1 MERLTP
7 APYDL
12 PVSVCAS
19 CGVDNRAGRKFCGRC
34 GVALAIA
41 CPACGTANE
50 QDELFC
56 GECGNALSATAP
68 AAPSPEPVPTSAEK
82 KQITVLFADVAG
94 SMDLQ
99 ERLDAEVWAEIMGR
113 FVSILAEGVRKFGGT
128 VDKFTGDGIMALF
141 GAPVA
146 QEDHARRACH
156 AAWGLTKA
164 IGDYS
169 KELQREEGVEL
180 QVRLGLNSGEVVV
193 GRVGDDMTLDPTA
206 LGHTVGLAQ
215 RMEAM
220 AEPGTAYLTEYTA
233 RLVDGWFRLQ
243 GLDARPVKGV
253 SAPLQVFALGSPV
266 SSSVRRTVGA
276 SRLVG
281 RVRELAVLEDA
292 LDMACEGQFQV
303 VGVVGEAGVGKSRLC
318 DEFARSVE
326 ERGITVRRA
335 VGVSHGKEVPLLPML
350 AFQREYFGIGDGDDP
365 PAARRK
371 VTDRLLDLDPGLEDT
386 LPLMFDFLEV
396 PDPERPVPAMAP
408 EVRMRRL
415 FDAVRRITARR
426 SERETLVLVFED
438 LHWFDPQSEAFL
450 ERLIESYPGSRTLV
464 VTNFRPEFSA
474 RWMRHSYCRQLP
486 LAPLAE
492 QAISELLG
500 GLLGVDLSM
509 APLVSFVLER
519 TGGNPFFVEEV
530 VRGLIEDGTL
540 AGARGDYR
548 LTRALHEIRV
558 PPSVQAV
565 LAARIDRLPIEQK
578 AVLETASVIGRT
590 FDGVVLNLVTAMP
603 ADGLDD
609 ALSALCGAELLQE
622 AGDDPSRAYRFWH
635 PLTQE
640 VAYESLVGQR
650 RRRLHAAV
658 AEALTTM
665 ESDRLDEIAAVVA
678 WHWERAARPLEAAG
692 WSLRAGNWAIRND
705 LSEAVR
711 RWQAAI
717 HLLEPVEPTPESIQ
731 LGIQTRIR
739 LLRFG
744 ARRGMTADEAGR
756 LELEGRDL
764 AERLGDPRL
773 AVMMAVACGT
783 ARCMSGDLSGG
794 RALYREAIVRSR
806 ETDDAD
812 LTAACFC
819 AAAGA
824 YPWAGPLAE
833 GLGLTT
839 ELLDFL
845 ADDPGVGSALIGFDL
860 LGLALALRG
869 WIQSRS
875 GNLLEA
881 VRTVER
887 TIAVAGSRSESPEAL
902 GFALVLS
909 PWLNWLTGEAEDTV
923 ARAAEAVR
931 LGEETNNFFLLA
943 CALEGLALAAMAAA
957 RPVEAIA
964 ACDRALT
971 ECRAARGGLQFE
983 GELLAVLAC
992 ARLSAGDPAGAERA
1006 AAEAV
1011 AVARQRGAEV
1021 VECHA
1026 LLTRAQTLRAAGAA
1040 NDVVR
1045 ADLVS
1050 ALDLVRE
1057 TGARSYEPFIREELA
1072 RLDDDEKE
1080 MEEALRLYRQIGATG
1095 HVRRLEAFFN
1105 LS

>member
-1 MERLTP
+1 MSTTCSGCGHENREDLRFCTQCG
-7 APYDL
+7 AP
-12 PVSVCAS
+12 
-19 CGVDNRAGRKFCGRC
+19 
-34 GVALAIA
+34 LAA
-41 CPACGTANE
+41 VCPACGAPA
-50 QDELFC
+50 ELGGRFC
-56 GECGNALSATAP
+56 GHCGTSFNPSATR
-68 AAPSPEPVPTSAEK
+68 APSPEAVAVPGEK

-99 ERLDAEVWAEIMGR
+99 ERLDAEVWAQIMGR
-113 FVSILAEGVRKFGGT
+113 FVSILAEGVRRFGGT

-156 AAWGLTKA
+156 AAWHLTKA
-164 IGDYS
+164 IAAYS
-169 KELQREEGVEL
+169 AELRRDEGVEL

-233 RLVDGWFRLQ
+233 RLVEGWFRLQ
-243 GLDARPVKGV
+243 GLGGRSVKGV
-253 SAPLQVFALGSPV
+253 GAPLQVFALGSPV
-266 SSSVRRTVGA
+266 ASSLRRTVGA

-281 RVRELAVLEDA
+281 RGEELAVLDVA
-292 LDMACEGQFQV
+292 VNMACEGQFQV

-318 DEFARSVE
+318 DEFARSVG

-350 AFQREYFGIGDGDDP
+350 AFQREYFGIGDGDDA
-365 PAARRK
+365 PAARQK
-371 VTDRLLDLDPGLEDT
+371 VTDRLLELDPGLEDT
-386 LPLMFDFLEV
+386 LPLLFDFLEV
-396 PDPERPVPAMAP
+396 PDPDRPVPAMAP

-415 FDAVRRITARR
+415 FDAVRRITVRR

-474 RWMRHSYCRQLP
+474 RWMRHSYYRQLP
-486 LAPLAE
+486 LSPLPE
-492 QAISELLG
+492 HAIGELLG

-540 AGARGDYR
+540 AGSRGNYR
-548 LTRALHEIRV
+548 LTRSLHEIRV

-565 LAARIDRLPIEQK
+565 LAARIDRLSVKQK

-590 FDGVVLNLVTAMP
+590 FDRVVLSRVTAIP
-603 ADGLDD
+603 ADELDD

-622 AGDDPSRAYRFWH
+622 TGDDPSREYRFWH

-640 VAYESLVGQR
+640 VAYESLLGQR

-658 AEALTTM
+658 AEALTNM
-665 ESDRLDEIAAVVA
+665 ETDRLDEIAAVVA
-678 WHWERAARPLEAAG
+678 WHWERAARPFEAAD
-692 WSLRAGNWAIRND
+692 WSLRAGNWAVRSD

-711 RWQAAI
+711 RWQAATG
-717 HLLEPVEPTPESIQ
+717 LLEPVAQTPESLQ
-731 LGIQTRIR
+731 LGIQIRIR

-744 ARRGMTADEAGR
+744 ARRGMTAEEAAR
-756 LELEGRDL
+756 LETEGRDL
-764 AERLGDPRL
+764 AHRLGDPRL

-794 RALYREAIVRSR
+794 RALYREAIERSR

-812 LTAACFC
+812 LKATCFC
-819 AAAGA
+819 AASGA
-824 YPWAGPLAE
+824 YPYAGPLTE
-833 GLGLTT
+833 GVELTT
-839 ELLDFL
+839 EVLNLL
-845 ADDPGVGSALIGFDL
+845 AENPGVGSALIGFDL
-860 LGLALALRG
+860 LGLTLALRG
-869 WIQSRS
+869 WLLSRS
-875 GNLLEA
+875 GNLAEA
-881 VRTVER
+881 VHTVER
-887 TIAVAGSRSESPEAL
+887 AVAVARSRSESPEAL
-902 GFALVLS
+902 GFALALS
-909 PWLNWLTGEAEDTV
+909 PWLSWLTGEPDDSLT
-923 ARAAEAVR
+923 RAAEAVR
-931 LGEETNNFFLLA
+931 LAEETNNSFLLA
-943 CALEGLALAAMAAA
+943 CALRGQALATMAAA

-983 GELLAVLAC
+983 GEHLNQLAC
-992 ARLSAGDPAGAERA
+992 ARLAVGDLAGAERA

-1011 AVARQRGAEV
+1011 AVARRQGAEV

-1026 LLTRAQTLRAAGAA
+1026 LLIRAQTLRAAGAA
-1040 NDVVR
+1040 EVVVR
-1045 ADLVS
+1045 ADLNS

-1057 TGARSYEPFIREELA
+1057 TGAHSYAPFIREELA

-1080 MEEALRLYRQIGATG
+1080 MEEALRLYSQIGATG
-1095 HVRRLEAFFN
+1095 HARRLEAE
-1105 LS
+1105 LSSRTVR